1 MNVIFGFVLLVAI
14 VAGLSAWAHAAERI
28 KELRLALYIVAGL
41 ISGIAILVAGT
52 SIVVN
57 LTGDRGSIDSNNYMI
72 AATGIAI
79 GVPLIPQVRRLCS
92 RFMPFDPVSPADMIG
107 LSTLLATA
115 VYSVGISLRSDANV
129 NIGSVSA
136 TELVSQ
142 AVALIFIS
150 YFGVGFLMNR
160 RFRDATDRL
169 GLNSITGRQLGRAVA
184 LVAGLFAVTI
194 ASGILT
200 YYLEPNLDKQIQDNL
215 KNMTQDVSS
224 IGGALLLGISAGA
237 GEEILFRGAIQ
248 PRYGIIFTSIVFA
261 SLHIQYGISL
271 TIVGIF
277 FVSILLGIERKRVN
291 TTASMVTHVIYDV
304 LAVIMGSL

>member
-1 MNVIFGFVLLVAI
+1 M
-14 VAGLSAWAHAAERI
+14 
-28 KELRLALYIVAGL
+28 ALYIVAGL